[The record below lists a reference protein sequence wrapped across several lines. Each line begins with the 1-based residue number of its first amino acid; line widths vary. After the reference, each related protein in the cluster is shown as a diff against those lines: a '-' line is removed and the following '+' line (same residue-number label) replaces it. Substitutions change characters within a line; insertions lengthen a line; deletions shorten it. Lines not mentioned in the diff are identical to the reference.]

1 MNNDRENDSFR
12 TSTDIYGGMDTDYNT
27 QYIPFDAEEDFES
40 GGGDA
45 EFGNAPES
53 KKKRKKKR
61 RRKHYMLRLALI
73 LAAAAAFVLL
83 LRSPLFDIS
92 VIEVEGNQLM
102 SDGEIIE
109 MTGVKENTDTES
121 SGGVKYSKAEKT
133 L

>member
-53 KKKRKKKR
+53 KKKRKKK
-61 RRKHYMLRLALI
+61 HS
-73 LAAAAAFVLL
+73 
-83 LRSPLFDIS
+83 LRSWKKGWKSSAPVRWSSL
-92 VIEVEGNQLM
+92 
-102 SDGEIIE
+102 
-109 MTGVKENTDTES
+109 ES
-121 SGGVKYSKAEKT
+121 SCRK
-133 L
+133 